1 MKTRDILLISV
12 KNTWR
17 NGRKTL
23 LSSIA
28 VAIGVASLLLI
39 SAVGNGAYTAAETEL
54 GKLGIDGL
62 SIRLEETKDSVLEP
76 DYADFLE
83 KNVAGISSTMPFK
96 LKYGSGRL
104 LKNSSDA
111 VIWGIGEHM
120 IETMGVRLLHGRE
133 ITGSDIASN
142 ARVAIVDD
150 EYAFSTYRRTNVVGK
165 TVRICLA
172 ESWEN
177 YEIIGVIASQT
188 EALNALAGGKIGTFL
203 YIPYTTMNE
212 NIDEYGVDQI
222 AIRCREDADP
232 GVVASASEQ
241 YLSRIH
247 AGEGTFVAENIT
259 GYLERVKGIV
269 RLIKLLVTAVGGIS
283 LIVAGVGVM
292 NAMLAGIEERRREIG
307 IYLAVGA
314 IPGDIVRN
322 VLLEAIL
329 TCLLGGLSGCILG
342 LWGAAAIGNRIGVS
356 CAAGAGEIALALG
369 ISCLCGIVSG
379 TVPAIKAA
387 HLDPINALNR
397 E

>member
-1 MKTRDILLISV
+1 MATVYCNGGCRAKRDERGMLC
-12 KNTWR
+12 
-17 NGRKTL
+17 
-23 LSSIA
+23 
-28 VAIGVASLLLI
+28 
-39 SAVGNGAYTAAETEL
+39 
-54 GKLGIDGL
+54 
-62 SIRLEETKDSVLEP
+62 
-76 DYADFLE
+76 
-83 KNVAGISSTMPFK
+83 
-96 LKYGSGRL
+96 KYGCVACEACVNACRF
-104 LKNSSDA
+104 DA
-111 VIWGIGEHM
+111 IHI
-120 IETMGVRLLHGRE
+120 
-133 ITGSDIASN
+133 N
-142 ARVAIVDD
+142 
-150 EYAFSTYRRTNVVGK
+150 
-165 TVRICLA
+165 
-172 ESWEN
+172 
-177 YEIIGVIASQT
+177 
-188 EALNALAGGKIGTFL
+188 
-203 YIPYTTMNE
+203 
-212 NIDEYGVDQI
+212 EYGVDQI

-329 TCLLGGLSGCILG
+329 TGLLGGLSGCILG
-342 LWGAAAIGNRIGVS
+342 LCGAAVIGNRIGVS
-356 CAAGAGEIALALG
+356 CAAGAGEIALALC